1 MSAFTDI
8 FKAKLLETLCFTIS
22 FLESNKLKWFAAYG
36 TAIGAVRHKG
46 IIPWDD
52 DIDICMP
59 RDDYNKLL
67 ALSVELKDTKYR
79 IIKLGDNNY
88 WLPFAKI
95 YDASTTILERKE
107 YPCVF
112 GVYIDIF
119 PYDSINEETAKN
131 FNAAYNDIALSYR
144 RYSSCQKKINF
155 KKYLSL
161 LRTGHWGTLKSLI
174 SFDMMGFSSE
184 EKILNEIR
192 KKEQFYSDDNG
203 SYYGSFTEPYRKY
216 FKKEWFSS
224 SIWVPFDGHKVR
236 IPMGYDKYL
245 TSIYGDYMS
254 LPPVEKRVLKHGVQR
269 CYCNLKEGLTILEV
283 MERIKKGE
291 KLVF

>member
-1 MSAFTDI
+1 MSNFIDLY
-8 FKAKLLETLCFTIS
+8 KRKLLETLSFTIS
-22 FLESNKLKWFAAYG
+22 LLETNKLKWFAAYG

-67 ALSVELKDTKYR
+67 ALSAELKDTKYR
-79 IIKLGDNNY
+79 IISLGDDNY

-95 YDASTTILERKE
+95 YDSSTTILERKE

-119 PYDSINEETAKN
+119 PYDSINETTVLN
-131 FNAAYNDIALSYR
+131 YNAAYSDIAASYR
-144 RYSSCQKKINF
+144 RYSSCQKTINF
-155 KKYLSL
+155 NKYLSL
-161 LRTGHWGTLKSLI
+161 IRKGHLGTLKSLI
-174 SFDMMGFSSE
+174 GFDMMGFSSKE
-184 EKILNEIR
+184 RVLNEIR
-192 KKEQFYSDDNG
+192 EKEKIYSDENG

-224 SIWVPFDGHKVR
+224 SIWVPFENQNVR
-236 IPMGYDKYL
+236 LPVGYDQYL
-245 TSIYGDYMS
+245 SKIYGDYMA
-254 LPPVEKRVLKHGVQR
+254 LPPVEKRVLKHGIPR
-269 CYCNLKEGLTILEV
+269 CYCNLKEGITIEEV
-283 MERIKKGE
+283 KKRIKRSE